1 VDQAT
6 AFQAREE
13 ELMSTTIF
21 WLGVAALLIF
31 AVVLALIILCG
42 AYILKI
48 FFGWGAM
55 DDDSATDQPKKR
67 VESG

>member
-1 VDQAT
+1 
-6 AFQAREE
+6 
-13 ELMSTTIF
+13 MSTTIF